1 MQFLFMEK
9 NKDSYSTSYTPL
21 NICLHQK
28 LIVLLFFIFLV
39 YLKLWFP
46 LLWELSEELY
56 DDPGIGTVVHIDGWT
71 AHPCLEVVDRQWDVL
86 GIAL

>member
-1 MQFLFMEK
+1 MEK
-9 NKDSYSTSYTPL
+9 NKDSYSTWIIYTFEYMSSSKTD
-21 NICLHQK
+21 CA
-28 LIVLLFFIFLV
+28 FIFLV

-71 AHPCLEVVDRQWDVL
+71 AHPSLEVVDRQWDVL